1 MERVG
6 ARVNSVERL
15 VEFKKAPIL
24 GIIIIT
30 LITGVGVSGLLSAS
44 KTLSSSGSIKAIN
57 VEVFE
62 DLDCTLLLS
71 SLDWGTPEPGDVVT
85 QIIYVKNTGNAD
97 MTLHLAT
104 SNWSPAGASNY
115 LTLSWDQEGTTLSAD
130 EVATA
135 TMTLTVS
142 GSITGIDTF
151 TFQTII
157 EGTG

>member
-1 MERVG
+1 MERVD
-6 ARVNSVERL
+6 ARVTSVERL
-15 VEFKKAPIL
+15 SVSKKAPIL

-30 LITGVGVSGLLSAS
+30 LLTGVGVSGLLSAS

-57 VEVFE
+57 VEVYE
-62 DLDCTLLLS
+62 DSACTLLIS
-71 SLDWGTPEPGDVVT
+71 SLDWGTPKPGDVVT
-85 QIIYVKNTGNAD
+85 KIIYVKNTGNAG

-104 SNWSPAGASNY
+104 SNWSPATASNY
-115 LTLSWDQEGTTLSAD
+115 LTVTWDQEDTTLSAD

-135 TMTLTVS
+135 TITLTIS
-142 GSITGIDTF
+142 GSITGIDDF

>member
-1 MERVG
+1 MINFRET
-6 ARVNSVERL
+6 
-15 VEFKKAPIL
+15 KKAPIL
-24 GIIIIT
+24 GVILLT
-30 LITGVGVSGLLSAS
+30 LVTGIGVSGLLSAS

-57 VEVFE
+57 VEVYSNQA
-62 DLDCTLLLS
+62 CTLLVS
-71 SLDWGTPEPGDVVT
+71 SMDWGTPEPGDVVT
-85 QIIYVKNTGNAD
+85 KIVYVKNTGNAD

-104 SNWSPAGASNY
+104 SNWSPAAASNY
-115 LTLSWDQEGTTLSAD
+115 LTVSWDQEGTTLSAD

-135 TMTLTVS
+135 SITLTVS